1 MDRPLGQLRQRSTR
15 DGHTDW
21 TRSAPSTSGSRS
33 TTPVAAFSDVSGLQ
47 SDGEVADY
55 RTGMDIPL
63 TNRKLPGLRKFGPIA
78 LKRGMVNDTT
88 LWDWY
93 RNIATGKN
101 DRRNGTVILMDEQRN
116 DVLRWNFESAWPNK
130 IQAPTSR
137 PRGNEVAVESI
148 ELIVEN
154 ITLEAA

>member
-1 MDRPLGQLRQRSTR
+1 MADRQDPFRTFNFRLEI
-15 DGHTDW
+15 DGTE
-21 TRSAPSTSGSRS
+21 
-33 TTPVAAFSDVSGLQ
+33 VAAFSNVSGL
-47 SDGEVADY
+47 SSEGDVADY

-63 TNRKLPGLRKFGPIA
+63 TNRKLPGLRKYGPIS
-78 LKRGMVNDTT
+78 LKRGMVKDTT

-93 RNIATGKN
+93 KNIANGKA

-130 IQAPTSR
+130 MNASEFKAG
-137 PRGNEVAVESI
+137 GNEVAIETI

>member
-1 MDRPLGQLRQRSTR
+1 MADRQDPFRTFNFRLEI
-15 DGHTDW
+15 DGTE
-21 TRSAPSTSGSRS
+21 
-33 TTPVAAFSDVSGLQ
+33 VAAFSNVSGL
-47 SDGEVADY
+47 SSEGDVADY

-63 TNRKLPGLRKFGPIA
+63 TNRKLPGLRKYGPIS
-78 LKRGMVNDTT
+78 LKRGMVKDTT

-93 RNIATGKN
+93 KNIANGKA

-130 IQAPTSR
+130 MNASELKAG
-137 PRGNEVAVESI
+137 GNEVAIETI

>member
-1 MDRPLGQLRQRSTR
+1 MADERLDPFRTFNFRLEI
-15 DGHTDW
+15 DNV
-21 TRSAPSTSGSRS
+21 
-33 TTPVAAFSDVSGLQ
+33 PVAAFSEVSGLQ
-47 SDGEVADY
+47 SDGDVADY

-63 TNRKLPGLRKFGPIA
+63 TNRKLPGLRKFGPIG

-93 RNIATGKN
+93 RNIATGKK
-101 DRRNGTVILMDEQRN
+101 DRRNGSVILMDEERN

-130 IQAPTSR
+130 IAASDLKAA
-137 PRGNEVAVESI
+137 GNEVAIESM

-154 ITLEAA
+154 IVLEAA

>member
-1 MDRPLGQLRQRSTR
+1 MADRQDPFRTFNFRLEI
-15 DGHTDW
+15 DGTE
-21 TRSAPSTSGSRS
+21 
-33 TTPVAAFSDVSGLQ
+33 VAAFSNVSGL
-47 SDGEVADY
+47 SSEGDVADY

-63 TNRKLPGLRKFGPIA
+63 TNRKLPGLRKYGPIS
-78 LKRGMVNDTT
+78 LKRGLVKDTT

-93 RNIATGKN
+93 KNIANGKA

-130 IQAPTSR
+130 MNASEFKAG
-137 PRGNEVAVESI
+137 GNEVAIETI